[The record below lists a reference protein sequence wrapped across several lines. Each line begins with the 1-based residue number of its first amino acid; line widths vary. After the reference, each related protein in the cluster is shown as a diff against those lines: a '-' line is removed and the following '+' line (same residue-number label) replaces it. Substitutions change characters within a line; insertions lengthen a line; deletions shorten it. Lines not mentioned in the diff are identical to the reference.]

1 MSINNRTIKNNMER
15 TKKGYLELILG
26 PMYSG
31 KTSTLLNIYRQCT
44 FCNSNV
50 VVINYE
56 GDKRYSDT
64 MMSTHDKIMIPCI
77 LGTTISN
84 IIKNNKS
91 VIDDCDVIL
100 INEGQFFSDIVET
113 VLELVEKQN
122 KRVYI
127 CGLDGDFK
135 RERIGNLLNLIPHC
149 DEIYKLKSL
158 CSECKDGTHGIF
170 SFRTTD
176 EKDQVVI
183 GSDIYKPLCR
193 SCYNTLSLNKY
204 M

>member
-44 FCNSNV
+44 FCNSKV

-77 LGTTISN
+77 LDTTISN
-84 IIKNNKS
+84 IIKNNKN
-91 VIDDCDVIL
+91 VIDDCDAIL

-113 VLELVEKQN
+113 VL
-122 KRVYI
+122 
-127 CGLDGDFK
+127 
-135 RERIGNLLNLIPHC
+135 
-149 DEIYKLKSL
+149 
-158 CSECKDGTHGIF
+158 
-170 SFRTTD
+170 
-176 EKDQVVI
+176 
-183 GSDIYKPLCR
+183 
-193 SCYNTLSLNKY
+193 
-204 M
+204 

>member
-1 MSINNRTIKNNMER
+1 MNNNIMNSSCLNS
-15 TKKGYLELILG
+15 GYLEIILG
-26 PMYSG
+26 SMYSG
-31 KTSTLLNIYRQCT
+31 KSSRLVEIYKQCN
-44 FCNSNV
+44 FCNIPVMAINH
-50 VVINYE
+50 VIDN
-56 GDKRYSDT
+56 RYDNNLL
-64 MMSTHDKIMIPCI
+64 STHDKIKIPCI
-77 LGTTISN
+77 KSDLLKN
-84 IIKNNKS
+84 IWPS
-91 VIDDCDVIL
+91 DELLSADVIL

-113 VLELVEKQN
+113 VLELVEKQK

-135 RERIGNLLNLIPHC
+135 RERIGNLLDLIPHC
-149 DEIYKLKSL
+149 DEISKLKSL